1 MKEVSVI
8 IVNYNTLAIT
18 RDCIASVV
26 EHSRDVD
33 YEIIVVDNAST
44 DGSRDYFATDR
55 RIRYI
60 YNDENV
66 GFGRA
71 NNIGMRAATGKYLLL
86 LNSDTLLLNNA
97 LRLLYDAAEAYGAG
111 LGVMGAIL
119 LSPAQQPTH
128 SYGQFITICSS
139 LREPFARLWN
149 RLSHTQ
155 SDLYHP
161 TIPQECRPVEYISG
175 ADMFVP
181 RRVFERTGGFDEDF
195 FMYAEDAEWQ
205 YRIAA
210 LGLARVVIG
219 SPRII
224 HLEGASDASQHRRWS
239 YTRFYNALRSR
250 MLYIRKHNSR
260 VAYAAF
266 RCLYALVR
274 MPSIVLAPYA
284 WHQKRSLLRL
294 ITIEKL

>member
-26 EHSRDVD
+26 EHSHDVD

-44 DGSRDYFATDR
+44 DGSRDYFPTDR

-60 YNDENV
+60 YNEANV

-71 NNIGMRAATGKYLLL
+71 NNIGMRAASGKYLLL

-97 LRLLYDAAEAYGAG
+97 LRLLYDAAEAYGKG
-111 LGVMGAIL
+111 LGVMGSIL
-119 LSPAQQPTH
+119 LSPAQQPAH
-128 SYGQFITICSS
+128 SYGQFITIGSS
-139 LREPFARLWN
+139 LREPVARVWHQ
-149 RLSHTQ
+149 LSHTQ
-155 SDLYHP
+155 SDLYRP
-161 TIPQECRPVEYISG
+161 TIPQGCRNVEYVSG

-181 RRVFERTGGFDEDF
+181 RQVFERTGGFDEDF
-195 FMYAEDAEWQ
+195 FMYAEDTEWQ

-219 SPRII
+219 SPRIV
-224 HLEGASDASQHRRWS
+224 HLEGASDASQHRQWS

-260 VAYAAF
+260 LAYAVF
-266 RCLYALVR
+266 RCLYAIVR
-274 MPSIVLAPYA
+274 TPSIVFAPYA
-284 WHQKRSLLRL
+284 WHQKWSLLRL